1 MGLTFDE
8 AMRIV
13 RWQGA
18 FHARH
23 WRGLSDSPPPSAFEN
38 LWARGGYW
46 TLEKQVDDVPRI
58 VSEWNKLV
66 TAFPEDPTLIEHRD
80 VGARLAAAAPAI
92 SRAANRR
99 GAQARSVTTLVPIRP
114 RSRGERRSLRTFPG
128 VSLCPPIAFNPDT
141 PRRLSTPLL
150 TPSTPP
156 RRSLVWTLDP
166 QTLVHG
172 DLKAANVIFP
182 IHAVDASDPAAEGD
196 PDPDPVVIDWQ
207 WVGPGAVAHDLLYF
221 LATSLSM
228 DALTRVDELVEAYH
242 AELTRRLRARGH
254 HAAAD
259 AFTATDLREDLDV
272 HAADYLRRV
281 LASITLVPIRPRR
294 RGERRSLR
302 TFSHGVCFSPPRVPR
317 VQSRRTHL
325 DAFQLRF

>member
-1 MGLTFDE
+1 M
-8 AMRIV
+8 
-13 RWQGA
+13 
-18 FHARH
+18 
-23 WRGLSDSPPPSAFEN
+23 
-38 LWARGGYW
+38 
-46 TLEKQVDDVPRI
+46 
-58 VSEWNKLV
+58 
-66 TAFPEDPTLIEHRD
+66 
-80 VGARLAAAAPAI
+80 
-92 SRAANRR
+92 
-99 GAQARSVTTLVPIRP
+99 
-114 RSRGERRSLRTFPG
+114 
-128 VSLCPPIAFNPDT
+128 
-141 PRRLSTPLL
+141 
-150 TPSTPP
+150 
-156 RRSLVWTLDP
+156 
-166 QTLVHG
+166 HG

-302 TFSHGVCFSPPRVPR
+302 TFSPGVCFSPPRVPR
-317 VQSRRTHL
+317 VQSRRTSTPFNSAS
-325 DAFQLRF
+325 DAFQLHPDIIARMDPRPSGTARGACSGS